1 METACSSS
9 ACHLSHLHLCGHLSH
24 FSFFLLG
31 CSKNNGRLLLVRAQR
46 NRYRLHELRP
56 REGPAD
62 MVLIIPRIP
71 PLATRSSG
79 WRAWRP
85 TQSSLGGSGWHDE
98 VRCRF
103 AVRRLDF
110 FLFSFCF
117 LFVFFLFSSVLHL
130 RKTIRK
136 Q

>member
-1 METACSSS
+1 
-9 ACHLSHLHLCGHLSH
+9 
-24 FSFFLLG
+24 
-31 CSKNNGRLLLVRAQR
+31 
-46 NRYRLHELRP
+46 
-56 REGPAD
+56 

-117 LFVFFLFSSVLHL
+117 LFVFFLFSFCFLFVFFSFLQFYILGKH
-130 RKTIRK
+130 
-136 Q
+136 